1 MEWLGL
7 VTVSVCLIVSD
18 CFLWTDQIC
27 FLLGPE
33 ITLYSNMSGIVLIRF
48 TSRRTSDGLWPVTKG
63 GEGEIEAVMKMW
75 RLCVRMTGMMRLTC
89 CLPSSSLRVRGLASD
104 QPRSHEPP
112 TTSQPR
118 NLTDAL
124 SLSCQFVRDLRVSG
138 TRVSCCDDE
147 RLRLASE
154 MSGHSDLPWPRV
166 TWPRSWVWPWSSWGW
181 RGWVAPTTPPPT
193 MPTPRGSLAAQ
204 VGIME

>member
-48 TSRRTSDGLWPVTKG
+48 TEDIGWFVTSDQ
-63 GEGEIEAVMKMW
+63 GEGEMEAVMNMW
-75 RLCVRMTGMMRLTC
+75 RLSVRMTGMMRLTC

-118 NLTDAL
+118 NLTDAP

-138 TRVSCCDDE
+138 TRVSRCDDE
-147 RLRLASE
+147 RL
-154 MSGHSDLPWPRV
+154 
-166 TWPRSWVWPWSSWGW
+166 TWPLRCLDTVTSPD
-181 RGWVAPTTPPPT
+181 
-193 MPTPRGSLAAQ
+193 LAWHDPGPECDLDPA
-204 VGIME
+204 GAGGAE

>member
-48 TSRRTSDGLWPVTKG
+48 TSRRTSDGLWP
-63 GEGEIEAVMKMW
+63 
-75 RLCVRMTGMMRLTC
+75 
-89 CLPSSSLRVRGLASD
+89 SD
-104 QPRSHEPP
+104 QGRRGGDGSCHEYVTPVRPHDRNDEANLLPPVIISQSPRSGEWPASEPR
-112 TTSQPR
+112 TSD
-118 NLTDAL
+118 NLAASESDGRSESEL
-124 SLSCQFVRDLRVSG
+124 SVCQRPPSVRDQSEPQWWWEA
-138 TRVSCCDDE
+138 D
-147 RLRLASE
+147 LASE

-166 TWPRSWVWPWSSWGW
+166 TWPRSWVWPRSSWGW

-193 MPTPRGSLAAQ
+193 MPTPRGSPAAQ

>member
-48 TSRRTSDGLWPVTKG
+48 TSRRTSVIRWVVTRG
-63 GEGEIEAVMKMW
+63 GEAVMKMW

-89 CLPSSSLRVRGLASD
+89 CLPSSSFRLRGLASD

-118 NLTDAL
+118 NLTDAP
-124 SLSCQFVRDLRVSG
+124 SGSCQFVRDLRVSG
-138 TRVSCCDDE
+138 TRVSCSDDE
-147 RLRLASE
+147 RLTWPLRCPCIVTSPDLAWHDPGPE
-154 MSGHSDLPWPRV
+154 SDLDPPGV
-166 TWPRSWVWPWSSWGW
+166 GW
-181 RGWVAPTTPPPT
+181 A
-193 MPTPRGSLAAQ
+193 
-204 VGIME
+204 E